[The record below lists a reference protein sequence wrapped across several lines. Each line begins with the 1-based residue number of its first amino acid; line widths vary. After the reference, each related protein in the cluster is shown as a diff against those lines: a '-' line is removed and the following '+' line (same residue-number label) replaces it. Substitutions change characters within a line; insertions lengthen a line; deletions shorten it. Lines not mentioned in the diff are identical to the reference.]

1 MEFHK
6 GKKENGA
13 EDIFEI
19 MMTKNVP
26 KRVIDTKIIVPKV
39 SENTKKGEYQKTY
52 MKAHHT
58 QTAKNQRQRKYLERN
73 WNGVG
78 SSYL

>member
-1 MEFHK
+1 M
-6 GKKENGA
+6 
-13 EDIFEI
+13 I
-19 MMTKNVP
+19 KNVT
-26 KRVIDTKIIVPKV
+26 KRVIDTKTIVPKV

-58 QTAKNQRQRKYLERN
+58 QTAKNQRQRKYLEKN

-78 SSYL
+78 SSYLRRSKCKNSTVNFSSGTK

>member
-6 GKKENGA
+6 ENKENGA
-13 EDIFEI
+13 EDIVEI

-26 KRVIDTKIIVPKV
+26 KRVIDTKTIVPKV
-39 SENTKKGEYQKTY
+39 SENTKKGEYQKIY

-58 QTAKNQRQRKYLERN
+58 QTAKKPKTKKIP
-73 WNGVG
+73 
-78 SSYL
+78 